1 MSGRNLL
8 FAVFLGL
15 AAVLVAGCA
24 GSSAPAGW
32 LEIPSKARLQAYG
45 AWAEVQYKMESS
57 KKKLAVSGELIAFEE
72 ESVYVLTDS
81 LLVGMPTSNII
92 KAKLT
97 SYDSNAG
104 LLAIWAL
111 VGTLSTPSHGV
122 GLIFSAPAWIVDG
135 SITTAQ
141 QSRTPIKRFPD
152 KPWQELRG
160 YARFPQGLSPGFDRQ
175 ALKPKPLSEGK

>member
-1 MSGRNLL
+1 MCGRN
-8 FAVFLGL
+8 FLASILVCSGVIL
-15 AAVLVAGCA
+15 AAGCA

-32 LEIPSKARLQAYG
+32 LETPSKVQSQAYG
-45 AWAEVQYKMESS
+45 AWAEVQYKMASS
-57 KKKLAVSGELIAFEE
+57 KKKLTVSGELIAFEE

-122 GLIFSAPAWIVDG
+122 GLIFSAPAWIVGG
-135 SITTAQ
+135 STATVQ

-160 YARFPQGLSPGFDRQ
+160 YARFPQGLPSGLDWQ
-175 ALKPKPLSEGK
+175 SLKPKPLSEEN